1 MRYLCHAPP
10 SQGQPLLIFFE
21 QTGRRREK
29 NAHKGEQMTMST
41 NLSPNSSR
49 ILRRAT
55 TTRRRAGSHL
65 PPVQDQESHDN
76 ALNMLRNY
84 LRGRTCYDV
93 FPVSFRLIVLDTKLE
108 VKKALQC
115 FLLNGVSDQSLLIH
129 FADQSLIAMCII
141 QVSYP
146 HLYGTAKSRVLLA
159 CSPSPTSST
168 SSNSTTTLPTSPQ
181 PRQMSKPSD

>member
-1 MRYLCHAPP
+1 
-10 SQGQPLLIFFE
+10 
-21 QTGRRREK
+21 
-29 NAHKGEQMTMST
+29 MST

-76 ALNMLRNY
+76 ALNVLRNY
-84 LRGRTCYDV
+84 LKGRTCYDV

-115 FLLNGVSDQSLLIH
+115 FLLNGMSHQSLLIH
-129 FADQSLIAMCII
+129 FADQSLVHRLPC
-141 QVSYP
+141 VS
-146 HLYGTAKSRVLLA
+146 SRCRIRTPVEQRKVLLRWHA
-159 CSPSPTSST
+159 HRFRHNPPHPIL
-168 SSNSTTTLPTSPQ
+168 LPHFQLRLSRHGCRNPAIRIFA
-181 PRQMSKPSD
+181 RQAFPPKIGPHV